1 LIANTPLSS
10 LQILRELDALL
21 KQHGPPAMMIS
32 DNENDLTSMAVLN
45 WFQHMGIDCPYIAL
59 GKSMRDTAL
68 VAEK

>member
-1 LIANTPLSS
+1 
-10 LQILRELDALL
+10 
-21 KQHGPPAMMIS
+21 MMIS